1 MVVNHRGRASAPCI
15 TKWICTALGLAN
27 LLGSF
32 AQAAMA
38 SGCETPNIS
47 GKSEINRPKVMC
59 RWALGPSKL
68 TLGHQLW
75 TVSTVDFDG
84 QIWVPGLVNVDSEAW
99 MIIVLSMVVPLKILS
114 ILTFQY
120 WWLLL
125 LNKHVY
131 AVLLIFFS
139 IPMVSNQFLLGWS
152 SRMTQA
158 KPCLPAWLLN
168 RQGTR
173 WKVWSE
179 QLGSLARVL
188 RQTKDDTIL
197 VCIIYIYI

>member
-131 AVLLIFFS
+131 AVLLIFFQYPWS
-139 IPMVSNQFLLGWS
+139 AISFCSDDHPEWHKRNPAYLPDFSTVKERDERSDPSNLVV
-152 SRMTQA
+152 
-158 KPCLPAWLLN
+158 LPACWG
-168 RQGTR
+168 RQR
-173 WKVWSE
+173 
-179 QLGSLARVL
+179 
-188 RQTKDDTIL
+188 TIQF
-197 VCIIYIYI
+197 